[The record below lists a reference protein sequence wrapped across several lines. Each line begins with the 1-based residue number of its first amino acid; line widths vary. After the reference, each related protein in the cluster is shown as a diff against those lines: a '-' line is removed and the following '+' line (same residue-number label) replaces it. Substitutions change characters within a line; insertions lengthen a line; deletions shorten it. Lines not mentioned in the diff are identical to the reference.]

1 MARAAKPG
9 RRGHASGREDL
20 NRGQLA
26 VNILVFGKN
35 GQVATELAAL
45 EGVTCLG
52 RDVAD
57 LSDPSACAAAIA
69 QHAPGAVINAA
80 AYTAVDKAESEE
92 PLAQVINGQAP
103 GAMARACA
111 SQGIPLVHISTDYVF
126 AGDGTTPWQPSD
138 PTGPLGAYGRTKLA
152 GEEAVRAAGATHAI
166 LRTSWVVSAH
176 GNNFVKTMLR
186 LGAERDGLTVV
197 GDQIGGP
204 TGAREIAAACHTIA
218 QQLATDSTKSGI
230 YHFSGTPDCSWADF
244 AREIFAQSGVVCDVT
259 DISTTDFP
267 TPAKR
272 PPNSRMDCSH
282 TQATFGVQ
290 RPDWKTSLSGILKD
304 LGAVK

>member
-1 MARAAKPG
+1 M
-9 RRGHASGREDL
+9 
-20 NRGQLA
+20 
-26 VNILVFGKN
+26 NILVFGKN

-52 RDVAD
+52 RDAAD
-57 LSDPSACAAAIA
+57 LSDPAACAAAIA
-69 QHAPGAVINAA
+69 QHAPDAVINAA

-92 PLAQVINGQAP
+92 PLAQVINGEAP

-152 GEEAVRAAGATHAI
+152 GEEAVRAAGGTHAI

-186 LGAERDGLTVV
+186 FGAERDVLTIVA
-197 GDQIGGP
+197 DQIGGP
-204 TGAREIAAACHTIA
+204 TGAREIAAACHA
-218 QQLATDSTKSGI
+218 SAMQLVDAPEKSGT
-230 YHFSGTPDCSWADF
+230 YHFSGAPDCSWADF
-244 AREIFAQSGVVCDVT
+244 AREIFAQAGITCDVT
-259 DISTTDFP
+259 DIPTSDFP
-267 TPAKR
+267 TPAVR
-272 PPNSRMDCSH
+272 PPNSRMDCSL
-282 TQATFGVQ
+282 TEATFGVQ
-290 RPDWKTSLSGILKD
+290 RPQWKDSLATILKD
-304 LGAVK
+304 LGAA